1 MNEKQIDL
9 HRLLIKPL
17 YMGLMIN
24 IFIPVI
30 ILAIAYYIDI
40 SGGRSSTVPPETLN
54 ILFWTLAAVAAVD
67 GIAAIFIKQK
77 LFFAP
82 MIQSQE
88 TFEDDLTTRVTSASI
103 VCYALT
109 TAIVVYGFVL
119 YMIGGVFNHLLLF
132 TFVSF
137 IAFQLI
143 RPRYSFMEKV
153 VATQE
158 KYVGEGRFYRK
169 SG

>member
-17 YMGLMIN
+17 YMGLLIN
-24 IFIPVI
+24 IFIPVF

-54 ILFWTLAAVAAVD
+54 VLFWALAAVAVVD
-67 GIAAIFIKQK
+67 GIAAIFVKQK

-88 TFEDDLTTRVTSASI
+88 TFEVDLTSRVTSASI

-109 TAIVVYGFVL
+109 TAIAAYGFVL

-132 TFVSF
+132 AFVSF

-153 VATQE
+153 VTAQE
-158 KYVGEGRFYRK
+158 KYVQEGRFYRK
-169 SG
+169 KP